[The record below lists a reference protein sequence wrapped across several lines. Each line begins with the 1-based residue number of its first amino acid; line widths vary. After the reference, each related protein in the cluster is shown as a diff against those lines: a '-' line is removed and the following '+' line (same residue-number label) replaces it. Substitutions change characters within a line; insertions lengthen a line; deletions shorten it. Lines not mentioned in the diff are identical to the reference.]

1 MIYFL
6 DTDDADDADFYILNL
21 YYQRHLCLKNNQTES
36 YEFMPY
42 FALFEI
48 TLHQNK

>member
-1 MIYFL
+1 MTQMTRMTRIFN
-6 DTDDADDADFYILNL
+6 ILNL

-36 YEFMPY
+36 YEFMPH
-42 FALFEI
+42 FVLFEI

>member
-1 MIYFL
+1 MTRMTRMTRIFN
-6 DTDDADDADFYILNL
+6 ILNL

-36 YEFMPY
+36 CEFMPH
-42 FALFEI
+42 FVLFEI

>member
-1 MIYFL
+1 MTQMTRMTRIFN
-6 DTDDADDADFYILNL
+6 ILNL
-21 YYQRHLCLKNNQTES
+21 YYPRHLCLKNNQTES